1 MQCQPETTLT
11 SWRRGPFRLRP
22 RGLVFGQTYEDSA
35 IELRVFR
42 PHSRVLAIAGAGC
55 TARALA
61 AAGHIVTAV
70 DINPRQ
76 LAYARLRASGEPAG
90 RGAAEHLLAL
100 GRNLA
105 TLAGWSRRRLTHF
118 LSLSDGSE
126 QAEFWDRWLDTA
138 RWRGLVDSLLAP
150 RLLGLLYAGPF
161 VGALPQNFGKR
172 IRRRLR
178 RGFSLH
184 SNRCNPYASALLL
197 GHAPAEYGHPVSPIQ
212 FVCADAAEF
221 LENSPTEFDGFA
233 LSNIGDGAS
242 PNYRRRLRTAV
253 GHAAAPGA
261 VLVTRSFAEPS
272 EELGLD
278 DGVNC
283 AAQDRSLL
291 WGVVQVIR
299 VDSGTAGDG
308 LCSIG

>member
-1 MQCQPETTLT
+1 MLCQPETTLT

-22 RGLVFGQTYEDSA
+22 RGLIFGQTYEDSA

-42 PHSRVLAIAGAGC
+42 PHSRVLTITGAGC
-55 TARALA
+55 TALALA
-61 AAGHIVTAV
+61 AAGHTVTAL
-70 DINPRQ
+70 DINPTQ
-76 LAYARLRASGEPAG
+76 VSYARSRANGEPAR
-90 RGAAEHLLAL
+90 RGAVEHLLAL

-105 TLAGWSRRRLTHF
+105 MLAGWRRHRLTHF
-118 LSLSDGSE
+118 LSLSDGSD

-161 VGALPQNFGKR
+161 VGALPQNFGER

-197 GHAPAEYGHPVSPIQ
+197 GHTPAEYGPSVSPIQ

-242 PNYRRRLRTAV
+242 LSYQRRLRTAV
-253 GHAAAPGA
+253 EHAAAPGA
-261 VLVTRSFAEPS
+261 MLMTRSFADPVEGSCPDS
-272 EELGLD
+272 GASW
-278 DGVNC
+278 

-291 WGVVQVIR
+291 WGVVNVSR
-299 VDSGTAGDG
+299 VDGGLPGDG